1 MFIQDLFVWE
11 CMRIHEAPNFMSIAP
26 RMLWVS
32 FTVAVFAPR
41 SLEKP
46 CWRSQTPTTRRLRY
60 VGGSSVYRGHSRAL
74 SPRILLAVG
83 VMTEDDW
90 GIIQGP
96 GCMTSSTNSAMGI
109 WWSVSFGTSWHQLTL
124 QRLQGS
130 EIHLPN
136 PKKTQPKTSRV
147 KYAVTISFK
156 IPTSTP
162 WVNGWIDC
170 KICRKSF
177 PWQHFWDRGCQ
188 WGQQTKIWIYT
199 C

>member
-136 PKKTQPKTSRV
+136 PSKNTAQNLQGEVCSDHLLQNPN
-147 KYAVTISFK
+147 
-156 IPTSTP
+156 
-162 WVNGWIDC
+162 VNTL
-170 KICRKSF
+170 S
-177 PWQHFWDRGCQ
+177 Q
-188 WGQQTKIWIYT
+188 WMDWL
-199 C
+199 